1 MKRIA
6 LGAHFPSMGQH
17 VAAWMHPEAQIDA
30 GHNFRWFVRMAQAA
44 ERARFDFVFMAD
56 TVGTRDGDMRA
67 LRRWPQYM
75 AHFEPIS
82 LMSATAAVTEKVG
95 LVCTASTSYYEPY
108 NVARLFG
115 TLDHISEGRAGWNV
129 VTTAN
134 VAASHNFNRDEHY
147 DVADRYGRAREF
159 VEVVKGLWDSWEDD
173 AFLRDRATGEYFD
186 PAKLHR
192 LDHEGRFFKVRGPLN
207 LARPPQGHPVI
218 AQAGASEDGMELAA
232 ETAEVVFLSKLRV
245 EDARAFYA
253 NVKGRMARYGRAPDQ
268 LKMTA
273 GINITVAPT
282 EAEARE
288 KFAYMQSLIHP
299 DVGRELVS
307 VELGGADLS
316 DLPLDGP
323 IPWDRIP
330 TASIMSPSRL
340 AAMRA
345 LVARENL
352 SLRQLYERYAGSRGS
367 AVVVGTPT
375 QVADMMQHWVETDAC
390 DGFII
395 QGSYFPGGFDDFC
408 RMVVP
413 ELQRRG
419 LMRTE
424 YEGRTLR
431 DHLGLHRPRNRFA
444 A

>member
-17 VAAWMHPEAQIDA
+17 VAAWMHPDAQIDG
-30 GHNFRWFVRMAQAA
+30 GHNFRWFTRMAQAA

-67 LRRWPQYM
+67 LSRWPQYM

-82 LMSATAAVTEKVG
+82 LLSATAAVTEHVG

-134 VAASHNFNRDEHY
+134 AAASHNFSRDDHY
-147 DVADRYGRAREF
+147 DVADRYKRAREF

-173 AFLRDRATGEYFD
+173 AFLRDRATGSYFD

-192 LDHEGRFFKVRGPLN
+192 LDHDGRFFKVRGPLN

-232 ETAEVVFLSKLRV
+232 ETAEVVFQSKSRMQ
-245 EDARAFYA
+245 DAQAFYA
-253 NVKGRMARYGRAPDQ
+253 EVKGRMGKYGRAPGE
-268 LKMTA
+268 LKMCA
-273 GINITVAPT
+273 GLNVTVAPT

-288 KFAYMQSLIHP
+288 KFAYIQSLIHP

-323 IPWDRIP
+323 IPWERIP
-330 TASIMSPSRL
+330 TESVMSPSRL

-367 AVVVGTPT
+367 AQIIGTPT
-375 QVADMMQHWVETDAC
+375 QVADMMQEWVEREAC

-408 RMVVP
+408 QMVVP

-424 YEGRTLR
+424 YETRTLR
-431 DHLGLHRPRNRFA
+431 DHLGLPRPRNRFA

>member
-1 MKRIA
+1 MQPIA

-17 VAAWMHPEAQIDA
+17 VAAWMHPEAQIDG
-30 GHNFRWFVRMAQAA
+30 GHNFRWFARMAQAA
-44 ERARFDFVFMAD
+44 ERACFDFVFMAD

-67 LRRWPQYM
+67 LSRWPQYM

-82 LMSATAAVTEKVG
+82 LLSATAAVTEHVG

-134 VAASHNFNRDEHY
+134 AAASHNFNLDDHY

-159 VEVVKGLWDSWEDD
+159 VAVVKGLWDSWEDD
-173 AFLRDRATGEYFD
+173 AFLRDRATGTYFD

-192 LDHEGRFFKVRGPLN
+192 LNHAGRHFKVRGPLN

-218 AQAGASEDGMELAA
+218 CQAGASEDGMELAA
-232 ETAEVVFLSKLRV
+232 ETAEVVFQSKSRLQ
-245 EDARAFYA
+245 DAQGFHAE
-253 NVKGRMARYGRAPDQ
+253 VKGRMARHGRAPGE
-268 LKMTA
+268 LKMCA
-273 GINITVAPT
+273 GLNVTVAPT
-282 EAEARE
+282 EAEAQD
-288 KFAYMQSLIHP
+288 KFATIQSLIHP

-323 IPWDRIP
+323 IPWERIP
-330 TASIMSPSRL
+330 TESVMSPSRL

-367 AVVVGTPT
+367 AQVIGTPT
-375 QVADMMQHWVETDAC
+375 QVADMMQHWVESAAC

-395 QGSYFPGGFDDFC
+395 QGSWFPGGFDDFC
-408 RMVVP
+408 TLVVP

-424 YEGRTLR
+424 YATRTLR
-431 DHLGLHRPRNRFA
+431 DHLGLARPRNRFA

>member
-17 VAAWMHPEAQIDA
+17 VAAWMHPEAQIDG
-30 GHNFRWFVRMAQAA
+30 GHNFRWFTRMAQAA

-67 LRRWPQYM
+67 LSRWPQYM

-82 LMSATAAVTEKVG
+82 LLSATAAVTEHDG
-95 LVCTASTSYYEPY
+95 LVCTASTSYCEPY
-108 NVARLFG
+108 NVARQFG
-115 TLDHISEGRAGWNV
+115 TLDHISQGRAGWNV

-134 VAASHNFNRDEHY
+134 AAASHNFNRDDHY
-147 DVADRYGRAREF
+147 DVADRYKRAREF

-173 AFLRDRATGEYFD
+173 AFLRDRATGRYFD

-232 ETAEVVFLSKLRV
+232 ETAEVVFQSKSRLQ
-245 EDARAFYA
+245 DAQGFYA
-253 NVKGRMARYGRAPDQ
+253 EVKGRMGKYGRAPGE
-268 LKMTA
+268 LKMCA
-273 GINITVAPT
+273 GLNVTVAPT

-323 IPWDRIP
+323 IPWERIP
-330 TASIMSPSRL
+330 TESVMSPSRL

-367 AVVVGTPT
+367 AQVIGTPT
-375 QVADMMQHWVETDAC
+375 QVANMMQDWVEREAC

-408 RMVVP
+408 GLVVP
-413 ELQRRG
+413 ELQQRG

-424 YEGRTLR
+424 YETRTLR
-431 DHLGLHRPRNRFA
+431 DHLGLPRPRNRFA